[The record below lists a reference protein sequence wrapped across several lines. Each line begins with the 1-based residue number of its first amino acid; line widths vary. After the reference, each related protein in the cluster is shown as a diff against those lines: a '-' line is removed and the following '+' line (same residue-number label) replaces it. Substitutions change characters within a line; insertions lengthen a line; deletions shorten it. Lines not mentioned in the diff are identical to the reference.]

1 MTKLYFTKLDF
12 MKNLLLL
19 SLLVLFGCEKD
30 PVQYNLSVVS
40 NPQEGGLVNPSRGL
54 YDAGETVS
62 IVTVPNDIFIFKGWS
77 GDWTGNDLQFT
88 ITMDSDKNIIA
99 NYEDTDI
106 DRDGILNVSDS
117 CPGTVNGSSVNG
129 SGCALSQRDSDND
142 GLNDEIDAC
151 PNGPIGPIM
160 GSNGCK
166 VDLFYMDSNG
176 YTIKAI
182 PEAEPGMEDIFQGD
196 TWEVIDEQ
204 TLRDYVEIWK
214 TEFSYYALNILNNV
228 VTSKVTDMSFLFED
242 YSNPG
247 GLFRWDVS
255 NVTDMS
261 YMFKNGAVSAEAL
274 REWDVSNVENFE
286 GMFMGTK
293 QRTINAEPRILEIGD
308 WNTSSATNMKSM
320 FHQPSGEVGF
330 YANPDFIRLNVDNWD
345 VSNVTDMSSIFYN
358 VTNFNVDI
366 SGWDVSSVTDMAM
379 MFRET
384 PFNQDISSWDV
395 SNLINMNQIF
405 ADSNFNQPIGDW
417 DVSNVLYMYDVFINT
432 PFNQPIG
439 NWNVGKVTNMQGM
452 FFGTPFNQDISSW
465 DVSNVQIMSYM
476 FFQNFSFNQDISSW
490 DVSSVV
496 YMNWM
501 FHQSLSF
508 NQNISFW
515 DVSNVLS
522 CPSFDFNSNSVW
534 SSSYKP
540 NFTNCNPA
548 PG

>member
-1 MTKLYFTKLDF
+1 
-12 MKNLLLL
+12 MKKIYLFLLI
-19 SLLVLFGCEKD
+19 VLTGCQKD
-30 PVQYNLSVVS
+30 TIQYNLTVVS
-40 NPQEGGLVNPSRGL
+40 NPPEGGLVNPSRGL

-77 GDWTGNDLQFT
+77 GDWAGKDLQFT

-106 DRDGILNVSDS
+106 DRDGILNDYDD
-117 CPGTVNGSSVNG
+117 CPGTANGSSVDGN
-129 SGCALSQRDSDND
+129 GCALSQKDSDND

-166 VDLFYMDSNG
+166 VDLFYLAENG
-176 YTIKAI
+176 VTVKAI
-182 PEAEPGMEDIFQGD
+182 PEAEPGMEDVFEGK
-196 TWEVIDEQ
+196 TWEVVDEQ
-204 TLRDYVEIWK
+204 TLRDYVEIWQ
-214 TEFSYYALNILNNV
+214 TEFSAYALNILNYV
-228 VTSKVTDMSFLFED
+228 VTSKVTDMSFLFEN
-242 YSNPG
+242 STNPAG
-247 GLFRWDVS
+247 SFRWDVS

-261 YMFKNGAVSAEAL
+261 YMFKNGAVGFQGI
-274 REWDVSNVENFE
+274 RRWDVSNVENFE

-293 QRTINAEPRILEIGD
+293 QKVTNDVPRTLEIGD
-308 WNTSSATNMKSM
+308 WNTSSAKNMKSM

-330 YANPDFIRLNVDNWD
+330 YRNPEFTGFSLDNWD
-345 VSNVTDMSSIFYN
+345 VSNVTDMSSMFYN
-358 VTNFNVDI
+358 ATNFNDDI
-366 SGWDVSSVTDMAM
+366 SGWDVSNVTNMSM
-379 MFRET
+379 MFRDT

-395 SNLINMNQIF
+395 SNVTNMNQVF
-405 ADSNFNQPIGDW
+405 ADSNFNQPIGGW
-417 DVSNVLYMYDVFINT
+417 DVSNVLYMYDLFIRT

-465 DVSNVQIMSYM
+465 DVSNVETMSYM
-476 FFQNFSFNQDISSW
+476 FFENFSFNQDISSW

-501 FHQSLSF
+501 FHLSISF
-508 NQNISFW
+508 NQDISSW
-515 DVSNVLS
+515 DVSNVLY
-522 CPSFDFNSNSVW
+522 CPSFDLNSNSVW

-540 NFTNCNPA
+540 NFTNCNPG